1 MASDTV
7 ASVNQKF
14 NWADDDEDEFDLD
27 SWNATVD
34 TSAPTA
40 AELGPLQVASTGDD
54 TKEGEVYTLSRIS
67 NERAYWDP
75 PAIQE
80 SSDAEPTPEAEAEPV
95 VEPPAEHWHIAVL
108 GCSPEHQVMS
118 ARYIFITHAIGPSYE
133 GKEDSDVPAYPELS
147 ENPGHRSYYARGFRD
162 WKMKHR
168 GFSSKRVYRNSPLN
182 IVTSIDNAH
191 EIDDIVDPEEGA
203 VEDADR
209 EMNEEIDRMIDD
221 QITNHIDQFQWF
233 SRTELENFYHQFKA
247 QEQKA
252 ETGDDASDDDDD
264 DDSDSDDGWDEEAY
278 EPYNGPLHDEE
289 KSPTTTE
296 SVEDNETMLSATRP
310 FAAADKEEELDF
322 NDVVFGDDD
331 RCDQSQSQDE
341 TDSEPGDEGYVS
353 SSPPDTPFFETFNKA
368 DSVHAQNAFNSINA
382 RLSMSSWRRKTIC
395 RTVSMDALKT
405 FRQTAKFEQRVDDAF
420 EDDEDNEDFE
430 DLQENFDID
439 DEVKTSSD
447 TMENTEFV
455 LVVTPPEDEQITQD
469 YPSSPATPLSSARAT
484 VSDLTEEDD
493 QVISVKDESRGTLN
507 SAFTFPSISASEASL
522 PKEDVSTADT
532 AIDTSK
538 TSSRRW
544 TDPPKYDTTLS
555 SISPLSSR
563 RHTKHAKHSSVS
575 LDYVVGAVS
584 KSWLYVG
591 QVPWTQIGIMGAGV
605 VAGGLLSM
613 AGRT

>member
-40 AELGPLQVASTGDD
+40 AELGPLQVAPTGDD

-75 PAIQE
+75 LAIQE

-108 GCSPEHQVMS
+108 SCSPEHQVMS
-118 ARYIFITHAIGPSYE
+118 ARYTLITHAIGPSYE
-133 GKEDSDVPAYPELS
+133 GKEESDVPAYPELS
-147 ENPGHRSYYARGFRD
+147 EYPGHRSYYARGFRD

-168 GFSSKRVYRNSPLN
+168 GFSSRKVYRNSPLN

-252 ETGDDASDDDDD
+252 ETGDDVSDD
-264 DDSDSDDGWDEEAY
+264 DDSDSDDGWDQEAY
-278 EPYNGPLHDEE
+278 EPYNGPVHDEE
-289 KSPTTTE
+289 MSPTTTA
-296 SVEDNETMLSATRP
+296 SVEDNETTFAITRP
-310 FAAADKEEELDF
+310 FADKEEELDF
-322 NDVVFGDDD
+322 NNVVFGDDD
-331 RCDQSQSQDE
+331 SCDQSQSQDE
-341 TDSEPGDEGYVS
+341 TDSEPSDEGYVS

-368 DSVHAQNAFNSINA
+368 DSVDAQNAFNHINA
-382 RLSMSSWRRKTIC
+382 RLSMSSRRRKTIC
-395 RTVSMDALKT
+395 RTESMDALNT
-405 FRQTAKFEQRVDDAF
+405 FRQTAKFEQRVEDAF
-420 EDDEDNEDFE
+420 EDDEDDEDFG
-430 DLQENFDID
+430 DQQENFGID
-439 DEVKTSSD
+439 DELDTSSD
-447 TMENTEFV
+447 VMENTEFV
-455 LVVTPPEDEQITQD
+455 LVVTPPEDEQSTQD
-469 YPSSPATPLSSARAT
+469 YLSSPATPLSSTRAT
-484 VSDLTEEDD
+484 VSASTEEDD
-493 QVISVKDESRGTLN
+493 QVISVKDESRGILN
-507 SAFTFPSISASEASL
+507 SAFTFPSISAGEASL
-522 PKEDVSTADT
+522 PKKEMSTADT
-532 AIDTSK
+532 VIDTSK

-544 TDPPKYDTTLS
+544 TDPPKYDPTLPNV
-555 SISPLSSR
+555 SPSPSHR
-563 RHTKHAKHSSVS
+563 HPRHTKHAKHSSVS

>member
-40 AELGPLQVASTGDD
+40 AELGPLQVAPTGDD

-67 NERAYWDP
+67 NERAYWYP

-108 GCSPEHQVMS
+108 GCSPEHQVIS
-118 ARYIFITHAIGPSYE
+118 ARYILITHAIGPSYE
-133 GKEDSDVPAYPELS
+133 GKEESDVPAYPELS

-252 ETGDDASDDDDD
+252 ETGDDMSDD

-278 EPYNGPLHDEE
+278 EPYNGPVHDEE
-289 KSPTTTE
+289 MSPTTTA
-296 SVEDNETMLSATRP
+296 SVEDNETTFAITRP
-310 FAAADKEEELDF
+310 FADKEEELDF

-331 RCDQSQSQDE
+331 GCDQSQSQDE
-341 TDSEPGDEGYVS
+341 TDSEPSDEGYVS

-368 DSVHAQNAFNSINA
+368 DSVGAQNAFNSFNA
-382 RLSMSSWRRKTIC
+382 RLSLSSRRRKTIC
-395 RTVSMDALKT
+395 RTESMDALNT
-405 FRQTAKFEQRVDDAF
+405 FRQTAKFEQRVEDAF
-420 EDDEDNEDFE
+420 EDDEDDEDFG
-430 DLQENFDID
+430 DQQENFGID
-439 DEVKTSSD
+439 DELDTLSD
-447 TMENTEFV
+447 VMENTEFV
-455 LVVTPPEDEQITQD
+455 LVITPPKDEQSTQE
-469 YPSSPATPLSSARAT
+469 YLSSPATPLSSIRAT
-484 VSDLTEEDD
+484 VSDSTEEDD
-493 QVISVKDESRGTLN
+493 QVVSVSDESRGTLN
-507 SAFTFPSISASEASL
+507 SAFTFPSIPTGEASL
-522 PKEDVSTADT
+522 PKEEISTADT
-532 AIDTSK
+532 VIDTSK
-538 TSSRRW
+538 TSARRW
-544 TDPPKYDTTLS
+544 TDPPNYDPTLPLM
-555 SISPLSSR
+555 SPLSSR

-584 KSWLYVG
+584 KSWLYMG

>member
-7 ASVNQKF
+7 ASFNQKF

-27 SWNATVD
+27 SWNATAD
-34 TSAPTA
+34 TSAPTV
-40 AELGPLQVASTGDD
+40 AELGPLQVAPTGDD

-67 NERAYWDP
+67 NQRACWDP

-80 SSDAEPTPEAEAEPV
+80 SSHAEPTQEAEAEAV

-108 GCSPEHQVMS
+108 GCSLEHQVTS
-118 ARYIFITHAIGPSYE
+118 ARYILITHAIGPSYE
-133 GKEDSDVPAYPELS
+133 GKEESDVPAYPELS

-168 GFSSKRVYRNSPLN
+168 GFTSRRVYRNSSLN

-191 EIDDIVDPEEGA
+191 EIDDIADPEEGA

-252 ETGDDASDDDDD
+252 EVGDDVSDN

-278 EPYNGPLHDEE
+278 EPYNGPVHDEE
-289 KSPTTTE
+289 MSPTTTA
-296 SVEDNETMLSATRP
+296 SVEDEKTMFSITRP

-322 NDVVFGDDD
+322 NDIIFGDDD
-331 RCDQSQSQDE
+331 KCDQSESQDE
-341 TDSEPGDEGYVS
+341 TDSEPSDEGYVS

-368 DSVHAQNAFNSINA
+368 DSVGAQNAFNSINA
-382 RLSMSSWRRKTIC
+382 RLSMSSRRRKTIC
-395 RTVSMDALKT
+395 RTESMDALKT

-420 EDDEDNEDFE
+420 EDDEDNEDFG
-430 DLQENFDID
+430 DLQENLDID
-439 DEVKTSSD
+439 DELKTSSD
-447 TMENTEFV
+447 TMDNTEFV
-455 LVVTPPEDEQITQD
+455 LVVTPPEDDQSTQD
-469 YPSSPATPLSSARAT
+469 YLPSPATPLSSTRAT
-484 VSDLTEEDD
+484 VSDSTEEDN
-493 QVISVKDESRGTLN
+493 QVVSVKDDSRGTLN
-507 SAFTFPSISASEASL
+507 SAFTFPSIPAGEASL
-522 PKEDVSTADT
+522 PKEEMSTADT
-532 AIDTSK
+532 VTDTSK
-538 TSSRRW
+538 TSPRRW
-544 TDPPKYDTTLS
+544 TDPPKYDPTLP